1 MTMSHC
7 RIRWKAFT
15 FLEVLIALAIA
26 SIALLGLLRLHL
38 LSLATADAAQATTQ
52 AVFVAQAQIAE
63 ASAAGFPRQGT
74 TLGTI
79 ERNGQQFVWRTEVR
93 DVARPSGGH
102 LTLNGLREVST
113 TVTWRQASDEKT
125 LTLATYVADGR
136 IHERTTQ

>member
-1 MTMSHC
+1 MNHS

-15 FLEVLIALAIA
+15 FLEVLVALA
-26 SIALLGLLRLHL
+26 IALLGLLRLHL

-74 TLGTI
+74 TTGTI

-93 DVARPSGGH
+93 DVARPSSGR
-102 LTLNGLREVST
+102 LTLDGLREVST
-113 TVTWRQASDEKT
+113 TVAWRQASDEKT
-125 LTLATYVADGR
+125 MTLTTYVADSR
-136 IHERTTQ
+136 IHERTTH

>member
-1 MTMSHC
+1 MNRS

-15 FLEVLIALAIA
+15 FLEVLVALAIA

-74 TLGTI
+74 TTGTI

-93 DVARPSGGH
+93 DVARPSSGR
-102 LTLNGLREVST
+102 LTLGGLREVST
-113 TVTWRQASDEKT
+113 TVTWRQASDEKIMT
-125 LTLATYVADGR
+125 MTTYVADSR
-136 IHERTTQ
+136 IHERTAH